1 VAEGF
6 FHGFLRLYGG
16 TIMQRT
22 SLEKATLVP
31 ECTAAKAVPAF
42 YSLGGARSF
51 RQSAHAPTLVN
62 GAFAA

>member
-6 FHGFLRLYGG
+6 FHGFLRLFSG
-16 TIMQRT
+16 TIMQRP

-31 ECTAAKAVPAF
+31 ECTPAKAAPAF
-42 YSLGGARSF
+42 YSFGGARSF
-51 RQSAHAPTLVN
+51 RQSAHAAALVN